1 MKKFI
6 ILLTAGMAFALASCA
21 STGGSCC
28 GKCQTSCE
36 SKTDCAAE
44 KKSCCGSCGGEKKQ

>member
-6 ILLTAGMAFALASCA
+6 ILLTAGAAFALASCA

-28 GKCQTSCE
+28 G
-36 SKTDCAAE
+36 DCSAE
-44 KKSCCGSCGGEKKQ
+44 KKSCCGSCGGGEK

>member
-6 ILLTAGMAFALASCA
+6 ILLTAGAAFALVSCA

-28 GKCQTSCE
+28 GKCETSCE
-36 SKTDCAAE
+36 SKTDCSAE
-44 KKSCCGSCGGEKKQ
+44 KKSCCGSCGGEKK